1 VHQKAAAEHRQRKAR
16 RKQVHRVLN
25 FVLAVA
31 LKNFGVQGGSGG
43 HGQHQIRL
51 VAVGAQAGEPPQ
63 LRTRGALPR
72 CVVGGGVAFGV
83 PKLVERAAAVLSPAG
98 LQLEEVARH
107 GALGAAAPLE
117 PVGEREN
124 M

>member
-1 VHQKAAAEHRQRKAR
+1 
-16 RKQVHRVLN
+16 
-25 FVLAVA
+25 
-31 LKNFGVQGGSGG
+31 
-43 HGQHQIRL
+43 
-51 VAVGAQAGEPPQ
+51 
-63 LRTRGALPR
+63 
-72 CVVGGGVAFGV
+72 VAFGV